1 MDRRQFCDT
10 VTRQLRCRW
19 EAPTVRQE
27 LYDHI
32 QDHMDA
38 LISGGMGRDE
48 AEEAAVAAM
57 GDPEA
62 LGKALDAVHSPWPW
76 RISLLCARCCKIAL
90 VLAVVLTLQNL
101 MTEDLPSPR
110 FLPTATASDA
120 FQNLLRENWEEEIR
134 ATGTVTGGG
143 GAETIPSV
151 PRGRPC
157 WSTVPTIH
165 TMTAPSTPAACGSP
179 FWSRP
184 PTSSSGWTTWTSP
197 GTPSPPR
204 TTVAI
209 PTARRT
215 WAPTLNPPAGGSWV
229 IRSSPSTTPTRRL
242 AASPSPWPPP
252 GSGSPLP

>member
-90 VLAVVLTLQNL
+90 VLSVVLTLQNL

-143 GAETIPSV
+143 RLGDYTF
-151 PRGRPC
+151 RPQGEALLVYRPDHTYDDG
-157 WSTVPTIH
+157 TVYPG
-165 TMTAPSTPAACGSP
+165 ACGSP